1 MLAARRGKEKQTADH
16 ELFVRLFMAAT
27 VSALNPAR
35 NSQNC
40 LVLVYSNE

>member
-1 MLAARRGKEKQTADH
+1 MLAERRGKKQTADH

-35 NSQNC
+35 NSQDC
-40 LVLVYSNE
+40 LVLLSSNE